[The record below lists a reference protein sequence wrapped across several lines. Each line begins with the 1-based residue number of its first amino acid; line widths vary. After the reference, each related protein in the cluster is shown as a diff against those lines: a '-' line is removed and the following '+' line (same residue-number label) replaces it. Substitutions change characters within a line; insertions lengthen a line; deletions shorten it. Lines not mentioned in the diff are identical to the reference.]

1 MSNVNN
7 WLAAAAQVLVWLTA
21 SCTVCPRHAATL
33 SECECT
39 DRHSCET
46 RPQLNIFHRTIQNRI
61 ETCLI
66 LILIRISRRSNI
78 VATKSLSSPFGY
90 NDCDDAAQYPGQP
103 SSSSHTHDGQGQG
116 PNPAGS
122 AQQPLNSNN
131 NYGAQY
137 NQFNQYPLPMPPLPP
152 NISVPHPNTVIGR
165 LSPWYWYFIFIFI
178 FILSFILS
186 HPRT

>member
-1 MSNVNN
+1 VHGK
-7 WLAAAAQVLVWLTA
+7 AQLRDQALTE
-21 SCTVCPRHAATL
+21 H
-33 SECECT
+33 
-39 DRHSCET
+39 HSYNQSTPCDT
-46 RPQLNIFHRTIQNRI
+46 H
-61 ETCLI
+61 LI
-66 LILIRISRRSNI
+66 LIFIRVSRRSNI

-116 PNPAGS
+116 PIPAGS

-165 LSPWYWYFIFIFI
+165 MSSRY